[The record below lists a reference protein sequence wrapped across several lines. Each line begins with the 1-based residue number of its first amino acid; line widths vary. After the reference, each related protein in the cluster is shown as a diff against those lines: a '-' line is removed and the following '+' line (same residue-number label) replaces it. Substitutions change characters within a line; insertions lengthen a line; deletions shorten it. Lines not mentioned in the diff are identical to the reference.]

1 MQEIHALDLE
11 VKRLKEVKAIH
22 KEYRRYVEMPSKSN
36 FQDFTNQFSW
46 CNVPPMPLLQ
56 RLEQTQALVQ
66 SRVLREA
73 MQKVDGRRA
82 NKDAIAASP
91 AANCSCPSL
100 TIAKNIL
107 AQAIQRIN
115 YSIANQEW

>member
-22 KEYRRYVEMPSKSN
+22 KEYRRYVEMPSKS
-36 FQDFTNQFSW
+36 FQQESIISFSW
-46 CNVPPMPLLQ
+46 RNVPPMPLLQ

-73 MQKVDGRRA
+73 MQEVDGRGV
-82 NKDAIAASP
+82 N
-91 AANCSCPSL
+91 
-100 TIAKNIL
+100 
-107 AQAIQRIN
+107 
-115 YSIANQEW
+115 